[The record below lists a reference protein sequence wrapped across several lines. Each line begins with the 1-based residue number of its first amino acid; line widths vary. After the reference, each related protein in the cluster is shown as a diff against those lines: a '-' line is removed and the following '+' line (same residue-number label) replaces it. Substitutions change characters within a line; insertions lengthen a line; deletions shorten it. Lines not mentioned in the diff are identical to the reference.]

1 MGYSYVLQAEA
12 QAEYE
17 VALAWYLERS
27 VLAAENFVEEV
38 DHIIELICQTP
49 YRWRNEYDDYRELGL
64 KKYPYSIVYTIEEE
78 NKVVV
83 VSSIYHHSRSPVR
96 KYRK

>member
-1 MGYSYVLQAEA
+1 MGYSYVL

-96 KYRK
+96 